1 MLLNIK
7 SYSGGFKPWDES
19 KGKGST
25 EDKRIEVLAFSHH
38 QFVNLYL
45 AKGTG
50 ESLGQFSQVELK
62 VCLIL
67 FVNNNENSAQS
78 YSCAASR
85 WRTGAD

>member
-19 KGKGST
+19 KGKAST

-62 VCLIL
+62 VCLTL
-67 FVNNNENSAQS
+67 AGKVTNKLS
-78 YSCAASR
+78 
-85 WRTGAD
+85 T